1 MRRPLNAWH
10 RHVENWQF
18 AFIQENIMPLGH
30 TAWQGYLTQGRGLVT
45 RKVSIIEAASSTVSG
60 DVMSENALYIPAS
73 EVAIYLKRYG
83 LKADVTNRLT
93 TRVQTYC
100 PSREILVFMERRGE
114 ISISLLTNLAIA
126 PPDCY
131 RQVCN
136 RWEEFY
142 LEPRSAGRS
151 S

>member
-1 MRRPLNAWH
+1 MQRPLRAWH
-10 RHVENWQF
+10 SCLENWPF

-45 RKVSIIEAASSTVSG
+45 RKVSIIEAASLNVGG
-60 DVMSENALYIPAS
+60 DVMSDNASYIPAS